1 MTYWCNTGRYQKLAD
16 ELQELIPTTGE
27 VKDVENNPHL
37 EKFREV
43 INAYYD
49 LYNNGGANDDTRF
62 VSYYFPNCVRLADLN
77 MWDLCHDITEPIV
90 DKFVIAASVE
100 QGILEG

>member
-1 MTYWCNTGRYQKLAD
+1 MTYWGNTGRYQKLAD

-37 EKFREV
+37 EKFRVV